1 MRPSIEV
8 NEGSPRMTRGQ
19 RMKDNAS
26 PIVTPATGQD
36 LSTLML
42 EIAQKVSED
51 MGGQIEFWMEP
62 SAPAPAP
69 DYVSDEETSGG
80 SWLWKHMFSS
90 VDGEIATLLDGT
102 ELGDDNDPWPD
113 VTPVSYKAF

>member
-8 NEGSPRMTRGQ
+8 NDGSPCMTHGQ

-26 PIVTPATGQD
+26 PIVTPTTRQD
-36 LSTLML
+36 LSSLML
-42 EIAQKVSED
+42 EIAHKVSQD

-62 SAPAPAP
+62 TAPVPE
-69 DYVSDEETSGG
+69 YVSDEENNGG

-90 VDGEIATLLDGT
+90 VDGEITSLLDGT
-102 ELGDDNDPWPD
+102 ELGDDNNPWPD
-113 VTPVSYKAF
+113 LIPVSYKAF